1 MQKYSGSVSTTVND
15 MTSAR
20 GVGERPDL
28 PEVLI
33 EPVVRRSLD
42 EDLGSGGD
50 VTSRAVISPDAT
62 ARAHV
67 VAREGGILAGVQPAA
82 LTFRMVDPTVEL
94 RFQVAEGAPVE
105 AGQVVATV
113 EGPTRSIFT
122 AERTALN
129 FLGHLSGVATATG
142 TLVAAVAGTD
152 ARICCTRKT
161 TPGLRALEKQAVR
174 AGGGVNHRYGL
185 GDAILIKDN
194 HVAASGGVTAAVGAA
209 RKQSGPATT
218 IELEVDTLDQ
228 LSEALEAGATALLLD
243 NMAPTDL
250 RRAVEMTAG
259 RAVLEASGQV
269 TAETVRAV
277 AETGVDYISSGW
289 ITHSAPALDFGLDF
303 VSDTSS
309 I

>member
-1 MQKYSGSVSTTVND
+1 MSDSS
-15 MTSAR
+15 
-20 GVGERPDL
+20 DL

-50 VTSRAVISPDAT
+50 ITSRAVISPDAT
-62 ARAHV
+62 ARAHI
-67 VAREGGILAGVQPAA
+67 VAREGGILAGVQPVA
-82 LTFRMVDPTVEL
+82 LTFRLVDPAVEL
-94 RFQVAEGAPVE
+94 RFAVAEGASVE
-105 AGQVVATV
+105 AGDIVASV
-113 EGPTRSIFT
+113 EGPTRSILT

-129 FLGHLSGVATATG
+129 FLGHLSGVATATEA
-142 TLVAAVAGTD
+142 LVAAVAGTD
-152 ARICCTRKT
+152 AKICCTRKT
-161 TPGLRALEKQAVR
+161 TPGLRSLEKQAVR

-194 HVAASGGVTAAVGAA
+194 HVVASGGVAAAVGAA
-209 RKQSGPATT
+209 QDRSGPATT

-228 LSEALEAGATALLLD
+228 LREALEAGATALLLD
-243 NMAPTDL
+243 NMAPADL
-250 RRAVEMTAG
+250 CRAVQTTAG

-289 ITHSAPALDFGLDF
+289 ITHSAPVLDYGLDF
-303 VSDTSS
+303 VS
-309 I
+309 